1 LSMGST
7 GSIDGLAGFFCF
19 LLINRDRHI
28 NCLGSDIWLEAV
40 GLPAS
45 KNLFRPSR
53 KRFL

>member
-1 LSMGST
+1 MDSA
-7 GSIDGLAGFFCF
+7 GSIDGLAGFFYF

-28 NCLGSDIWLEAV
+28 NRLGSDIWLEAV
-40 GLPAS
+40 GFPTS